1 MYYPTGGS
9 RLFPVYP
16 FQVKGYGLVYEVLPY
31 VFIPE
36 QFIQPSLFEPVRSAS
51 LLFIRNPVIEN
62 FEPSALNQHEVG
74 EETLYAAIELLRES
88 IGHGLYFNPNQGDVF
103 EPVIDLPSLISHAV
117 HLYQVD
123 KLGVPYIDHP
133 KNVARNTEHAIA
145 ANPDAFSDEQIDA
158 VIAAGWLHDVI
169 EDSAEFFYRA
179 VTQQDLYGWG
189 INAHTLDI
197 VSLMTRTKEVDSS
210 DYYLKLHQDPLAR
223 IVKLADIA
231 HNTNVARVTALD
243 ATKREKLRQKYSSAL
258 EVFEYNPKDDHWF
271 QARVEAT
278 DNSDCPFSSE
288 EAAKA
293 FAIATSVDPLPKRF
307 KGILGESEMSNL
319 VYRVKDV
326 LTQETFSDQ
335 DSDLEIVMALF
346 WQFYRLEYPGDAPY
360 NSALVAEFYE
370 RKAKHLAAG
379 AGSALNS
386 NYALHELTLAEL
398 IKRARRSIQLLEK
411 YNLPMLYFDEQV
423 NYHDN
428 IIWSNAHELS
438 RDEAAELL
446 FVAYMEMEAF
456 SDRRVEIHDIKRI
469 IINCLELMKFRGIA
483 MYKYA
488 CYSSKEEYDT
498 TSEDDAEIFSCAAHS
513 EEEADEIVGAKHYWL
528 SVLIGIQ
535 AIEYKSPE

>member
-1 MYYPTGGS
+1 MGERNELQS
-9 RLFPVYP
+9 VLVKP
-16 FQVKGYGLVYEVLPY
+16 FQVKGYGVVYEVLPY
-31 VFIPE
+31 IFIPE
-36 QFIQPSLFEPVRSAS
+36 QFIQPSLFEPVRQAS
-51 LLFIRNPVIEN
+51 LMFIRNPAIEPISN
-62 FEPSALNQHEVG
+62 RTLGVEEVG
-74 EETLYAAIELLRES
+74 EETLYAAIELLKES
-88 IGHGLYFNPNQGDVF
+88 IGHGPFFNPNQGDVF
-103 EPVIDLPSLISHAV
+103 EPVIDLPPLIAHAI

-133 KNVARNTEHAIA
+133 KNVARNTEHAIS
-145 ANPDAFSDEQIDA
+145 ANPKAFSDEQIDTA
-158 VIAAGWLHDVI
+158 IAAAWLHDVI
-169 EDSAEFFYRA
+169 EDSAEFFYRPLS
-179 VTQQDLYGWG
+179 QEDLFCWG
-189 INAHTLDI
+189 INNRTLDI
-197 VSLMTRTKEVDSS
+197 VSLMTRSKEVESK
-210 DYYLKLHQDPLAR
+210 DYYWKLLQDPIAR
-223 IVKLADIA
+223 MVKLADIA
-231 HNTNVARVTALD
+231 HNTNVARVAALD
-243 ATKREKLRQKYSSAL
+243 ASKREKLGHKYSAAL
-258 EVFEYNPKDDHWF
+258 EILEYSPKEDQWF
-271 QARVEAT
+271 QARVEAA
-278 DNSDCPFSSE
+278 DNSDCPFSPDES
-288 EAAKA
+288 AKA
-293 FAIATSVDPLPKRF
+293 FAMATSLEPLPKRF

-319 VYRVKDV
+319 VYKVKDV

-335 DSDLEIVMALF
+335 DSDLDIVMALL

-411 YNLPMLYFDEQV
+411 YNLPMLTDEQQV
-423 NYHDN
+423 DFQDHL
-428 IIWSNAHELS
+428 IWPNSDELS

-446 FVAYMEMEAF
+446 FVAYMEMEAS
-456 SDRRVEIHDIKRI
+456 SDRRVEIHDIKGI

-498 TSEDDAEIFSCAAHS
+498 TAEEDAEIFGCVAHS

-535 AIEYKSPE
+535 AAEDLSPE

>member
-1 MYYPTGGS
+1 MEYLPSGS
-9 RLFPVYP
+9 GSSSAQPL
-16 FQVKGYGLVYEVLPY
+16 KLKEHGLMYEVLPY
-31 VFIPE
+31 IFLPE
-36 QFIQPSLFEPVRSAS
+36 QFIQPSLFEPVRQAS
-51 LLFIRNPVIEN
+51 LVFIPRPVVDTVSQGFGGPVPI
-62 FEPSALNQHEVG
+62 G
-74 EETLYAAIELLRES
+74 EETFFAAIELLKES
-88 IGHGLYFNPNQGDVF
+88 IGHGLFFNPNQGDVF
-103 EPVIDLPSLISHAV
+103 EPIIDMPPLIAHAV

-145 ANPDAFSDEQIDA
+145 ANSEAFSDEQIDA
-158 VIAAGWLHDVI
+158 AIAAGWLHDVI

-197 VSLMTRTKEVDSS
+197 VSLMTRTKEVDSK
-210 DYYLKLHQDPLAR
+210 DYYWRLLQDPLAR
-223 IVKLADIA
+223 MVKLADIA
-231 HNTNVARVTALD
+231 HNTNVARVAALD
-243 ATKREKLRQKYSSAL
+243 ATKREKLKQKYASAL
-258 EVFEYNPKDDHWF
+258 EILEYSPTKDSWF
-271 QARVEAT
+271 QARVDAT
-278 DNSDCPFSSE
+278 ENSDAPFSSE

-293 FAIATSVDPLPKRF
+293 FAMATSLEPLPKRF
-307 KGILGESEMSNL
+307 KGILGESEMSAL

-335 DSDLEIVMALF
+335 VSDLEIVMALL

-370 RKAKHLAAG
+370 RKTKHLAAG

-398 IKRARRSIQLLEK
+398 IKRARRSIQLLKK
-411 YNLPMLYFDEQV
+411 YNLPMLTHEQQV
-423 NYHDN
+423 DFQDHL
-428 IIWSNAHELS
+428 IWPNAHELS

-446 FVAYMEMEAF
+446 FVAYMEMEA
-456 SDRRVEIHDIKRI
+456 SSNRQVEIHDIKRI
-469 IINCLELMKFRGIA
+469 IINCLELMKFRGMA

-498 TSEDDAEIFSCAAHS
+498 TSEDDAEIFICAAHS

-528 SVLIGIQ
+528 SVLIGVQ
-535 AIEYKSPE
+535 AIEDKSPE